1 MCFLFVKY
9 VHSEVMKSQ
18 VGKMSMCILFSNC
31 TKKGISQNTS
41 HQFLNQIDGS
51 MKRLVSWALTKRLV
65 SWANIIGS
73 NKGGQFCRLL
83 TYPRNRSGSRAG
95 PRGMSQVTYL
105 RSVLLFSSM
114 YTAFYQIS
122 NFQTTQYFI
131 QSCHKVSFSKERWNF
146 QLYQMPL
153 AM

>member
-1 MCFLFVKY
+1 
-9 VHSEVMKSQ
+9 
-18 VGKMSMCILFSNC
+18 
-31 TKKGISQNTS
+31 
-41 HQFLNQIDGS
+41 

-105 RSVLLFSSM
+105 RSVLPFSSM
-114 YTAFYQIS
+114 
-122 NFQTTQYFI
+122 
-131 QSCHKVSFSKERWNF
+131 
-146 QLYQMPL
+146 
-153 AM
+153 